1 MKEKKLVIVITAII
15 SVLVIAIAITSVFLL
30 SPSASYTR
38 SIKEAENLIEEG
50 DYENAV
56 LAYQEAIEKDPD
68 NVEAYLGLAEIYEM
82 NGDLLLAIDVL
93 EEGYVRT
100 KSAQIRVMLNRLVE
114 EDETVIEVDGVSL
127 NRTLLSMFS
136 TYREEDYE
144 ERYGRS
150 DGRREARFDGLDA
163 KITFDEAGVPE
174 VIAVDDVLTLFKAD
188 EAFDAS
194 LLEDMRLERLR
205 MRNDSEH
212 GEMVVFVYEDM
223 KISIALED
231 GMITSSSYNELVPSV
246 EEEKDDDDKDKEE
259 DEKDKEEEA
268 ETVLYS
274 GVTTDFLTEEVM
286 GNVSM
291 TVYRGKNNSGQK
303 YLEMSSNDNGEFQV
317 NLECGRYFYIE
328 MEKGEYSGEMSLHIP
343 DNGRDYDSLHATLR
357 KPLDDIS
364 IILEWESDEVE
375 LASSLVTYR
384 NGEEK
389 TTLDTGEIT
398 GVGGERAAYKDVTD
412 TGGLV
417 RDVTTIVDEKDTYA
431 FYVHRV
437 SGNGT
442 FADAGAVVTIQV
454 PGMNDVVVEVKP
466 EIIGEYWY
474 VFMIYDGR
482 VNVVNYGVEG
492 YSMF

>member
-1 MKEKKLVIVITAII
+1 MKEKKVVILITAII
-15 SVLVIAIAITSVFLL
+15 SVLAIAIAITSVFLL

-38 SIKEAENLIEEG
+38 SIQEAENLVEEG

-68 NVEAYLGLAEIYEM
+68 NVDAYLGLAEIYEM

-93 EEGYVRT
+93 EDGYVRT
-100 KSAQIRVMLNRLVE
+100 KSAQIRVMLNHLLE
-114 EDETVIEVDGVSL
+114 ADETVIEVDGVSL

-212 GEMVVFVYEDM
+212 GEMVVFLYEDM

-231 GMITSSSYNELVPSV
+231 GMITSSSYNELIPSLDEIDEEKDEENEEDED
-246 EEEKDDDDKDKEE
+246 EEEK
-259 DEKDKEEEA
+259 
-268 ETVLYS
+268 ETILCT
-274 GVTTDFLTEEVM
+274 GVTTDYLTGEVI

-291 TVYRGKNNSGQK
+291 TVYRGHNNSGQK
-303 YLEMSSNDNGEFQV
+303 YLELSSNDNGEFQM
-317 NLECGRYFYIE
+317 NLECGRYFYVE
-328 MEKGEYSGEMSLHIP
+328 FKKDAYTSEWP
-343 DNGRDYDSLHATLR
+343 LR
-357 KPLDDIS
+357 VAKDGTIYEGLTVPLTQPLDDIF
-364 IILEWESDEVE
+364 IILEWESEEVE
-375 LASSLVTYR
+375 LISELVAL
-384 NGEEK
+384 NLGEDGSTK
-389 TTLDTGEIT
+389 DTGEIT
-398 GVGGERAAYKDVTD
+398 GVGGETVAYREITD
-412 TGGLV
+412 TGSVV
-417 RDVTTIVDEKDTYA
+417 RDVTTIVDEADRYA
-431 FYVHRV
+431 FYVHRIE
-437 SGNGT
+437 GDGT
-442 FADAGAVVTIQV
+442 FGEAKAKVTIQV
-454 PGMNDVVVEVKP
+454 PGISDVVVEVKQ
-466 EIIGEYWY
+466 EIIGDYWL
-474 VFMIYDGR
+474 VGVIDHGKFFIRND
-482 VNVVNYGVEG
+482 GVEG